1 MPVNGRCFTQ
11 FGPDFLGCK
20 QNGIKGIKTMKKVEK
35 HQRKNDILLGF
46 LERPVLKWL
55 AERMPD
61 WVTPD
66 VLTWIGIIAS
76 FIIFFS
82 YILTHISPAFL
93 WLASLGFVLNWFGD
107 SLDGTVARYRHIER
121 PRYGFLVDHF
131 VDAISTLLIFI
142 GLGFSPYVDL
152 MVATFAVI
160 GYLLLSI
167 MVYLITYV
175 TGIFKISNA
184 KIGPTEIR
192 VLAILAN
199 TFIFFVGN
207 PLINLPLIGEV
218 SLFTLIVA
226 IVTIAM
232 FSYFLINTSIQAR
245 KLALLDEKR
254 LERKIEKAEKEA
266 AEKINQPT
274 DGVEGLVNNH

>member
-1 MPVNGRCFTQ
+1 MGNVLPSVAPNSWGLNKVET
-11 FGPDFLGCK
+11 K
-20 QNGIKGIKTMKKVEK
+20 VSMEKVEK

-46 LERPVLKWL
+46 LERPALKWL
-55 AERMPD
+55 AAHMPP

-66 VLTWIGIIAS
+66 TLTWIGIIAS
-76 FIIFFS
+76 FMIFFS
-82 YILTHISPAFL
+82 YVLTPISPAFL
-93 WLASLGFVLNWFGD
+93 WVASLGFILNWFGD
-107 SLDGTVARYRHIER
+107 SLDGTLARYRHIER
-121 PRYGFLVDHF
+121 PRYGFLIDHF

-142 GLGFSPYVDL
+142 GLGLSPYVDFI
-152 MVATFAVI
+152 VACFAVI

-199 TFIFFVGN
+199 TMIFFIGN
-207 PLINLPLIGEV
+207 PVFNLPFLGEI
-218 SLFTLIVA
+218 SLYTLIVA
-226 IVTIAM
+226 LVSIAM

-254 LERKIEKAEKEA
+254 LERKIEKAQKEA

-274 DGVEGLVNNH
+274 EGVKGLGNNH